1 MTIRKFFTLAG
12 IATAGAIALT
22 VTSPAALAKLKTETV
37 TYKVGE
43 TTLKGYLAYDDATSA
58 KRPGVLVVHEW
69 WGLNDYASKRADML
83 AKAGYVALRRRHVRR
98 RQDDHSPTGRRE
110 FATAA
115 TKDPAAA
122 TRALRRGARQLI
134 AKSAPTPRKIA
145 AIGYC
150 FGGRVVL
157 GAALGGTELDGV
169 VSFHGSLPQTPV
181 PAGAVKAKVLVLH
194 GAADGFTPGDQI
206 VTFQRILA
214 DAKAD
219 WQFVSYGGAKHG
231 FSNPDAASFG
241 VEGVV
246 YDAAADKRSWQAMLD
261 FFGEIFR

>member
-1 MTIRKFFTLAG
+1 MTIRKFFALAG

-22 VTSPAALAKLKTETV
+22 VISPAAQAKLKTETV
-37 TYKVGE
+37 TYKVGD

-58 KRPGVLVVHEW
+58 KRPGVLSVHEW
-69 WGLNDYASKRADML
+69 WGLNDYARKRADML
-83 AKAGYVALRRRHVRR
+83 AKAGYVAFAADMFGDGKTTTHPQVA
-98 RQDDHSPTGRRE
+98 GE

-122 TRALRRGARQLI
+122 TARFAAALDQLI
-134 AKSAPTPRKIA
+134 ANSRTDSSKTA
-145 AIGYC
+145 AVGYC

-194 GAADGFTPGDQI
+194 GAADGFIPGDQI

-241 VEGVV
+241 VEGLV
-246 YDAAADKRSWQAMLD
+246 YDAAADKRSWQAMMD